1 MLSLM
6 FLRQKDFGK
15 AIRYIDETISPETS
29 DTDVLQIK
37 ASILEELYRLEEAIG
52 IYEKALEIDPKDHRI
67 RYSLGN
73 CLEKSGRRSR
83 GLAEMEKILV
93 EKPDDPGALNFI
105 GYTLV
110 SSGTDIEKGE
120 QLIRRAI
127 EIKPEDGYILDSMAW
142 VLFKKGQ
149 TEEALIYL
157 EKAVQKVPSDPI
169 IFDHLGDVQAALNR
183 RDAAIE
189 SYRKSLSANPD
200 NILVQEKL
208 RQLEGGVGDPSR

>member
-1 MLSLM
+1 
-6 FLRQKDFGK
+6 
-15 AIRYIDETISPETS
+15 
-29 DTDVLQIK
+29 
-37 ASILEELYRLEEAIG
+37 
-52 IYEKALEIDPKDHRI
+52 
-67 RYSLGN
+67 
-73 CLEKSGRRSR
+73 
-83 GLAEMEKILV
+83 MEKILV